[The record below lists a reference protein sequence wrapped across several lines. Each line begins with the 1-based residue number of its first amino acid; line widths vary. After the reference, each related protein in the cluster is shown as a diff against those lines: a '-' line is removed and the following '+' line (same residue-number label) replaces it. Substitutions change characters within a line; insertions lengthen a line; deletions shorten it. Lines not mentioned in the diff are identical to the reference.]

1 VEAAQTLK
9 SMLGMRGGCVL
20 NFSDRSFGDFFDEHR
35 VEIDAKGCRARGT
48 FKAKPHAHPLNW
60 TRSMWSAASSVA

>member
-35 VEIDAKGCRARGT
+35 SRSTPKAAGRGARSRPNRMRT
-48 FKAKPHAHPLNW
+48 H
-60 TRSMWSAASSVA
+60 